1 MIETQSQSWFKIGEM
16 IIARS
21 RETFLVVI
29 FADVFSVV
37 TGNEYV
43 F

>member
-1 MIETQSQSWFKIGEM
+1 M
-16 IIARS
+16 IIARN